1 MKIAGMT
8 PNEWAKDT
16 LIVIQAGANAELALT
31 ALVERIAA
39 ETAHEMAGQW
49 ISAQAEKRMM
59 AQVQA
64 AKASRGRV
72 N

>member
-1 MKIAGMT
+1 MRIAGLT

-16 LIVIQAGANAELALT
+16 LTVLKHTENAELVLT

-39 ETAHEMAGQW
+39 ETAHEMAMQVKN
-49 ISAQAEKRMM
+49 AELAEVIMSQICPPSVR
-59 AQVQA
+59 
-64 AKASRGRV
+64 RV

>member
-16 LIVIQAGANAELALT
+16 LTVIEQTGCAELVLT

-39 ETAHEMAGQW
+39 EVSHEMASQW
-49 ISAQAEKRMM
+49 ISAQAEKRML
-59 AQVQA
+59 AQMQA
-64 AKASRGRV
+64 AKTSRGV

>member
-1 MKIAGMT
+1 MKIAGLT

-16 LIVIQAGANAELALT
+16 LTVLKHSDNAELVLT

-49 ISAQAEKRMM
+49 MNAQAEKRMM

-64 AKASRGRV
+64 TKTSRGV

>member
-1 MKIAGMT
+1 MRIAGLT

-16 LIVIQAGANAELALT
+16 LTVLKHTDNPELVLT

-39 ETAHEMAGQW
+39 EVSHEMAGQW
-49 ISAQAEKRMM
+49 ISAQAEKRML

-64 AKASRGRV
+64 AKTSRGV

>member
-1 MKIAGMT
+1 MKIAGLT

-16 LIVIQAGANAELALT
+16 LVVIQHTGNAEEILT

-39 ETAHEMAGQW
+39 EVAHEMAAQW
-49 ISAQAEKRMM
+49 ISAQAEKRTM

-64 AKASRGRV
+64 AKTSRGV

>member
-16 LIVIQAGANAELALT
+16 LKVIEQTGCAELVLT

-39 ETAHEMAGQW
+39 EVAHEMAGQW
-49 ISAQAEKRMM
+49 ISAQAEKRMI
-59 AQVQA
+59 AKVQE
-64 AKASRGRV
+64 AKASRGV

>member
-16 LIVIQAGANAELALT
+16 LKVIEQTGCAELVLT

-39 ETAHEMAGQW
+39 EVAHEMAGQW
-49 ISAQAEKRMM
+49 ISAQAERKMM

-64 AKASRGRV
+64 AKTSKGV

>member
-1 MKIAGMT
+1 MKIAGLT

-16 LIVIQAGANAELALT
+16 LKVIQAGANPELVLT

-39 ETAHEMAGQW
+39 EVAHEMAGQW

-59 AQVQA
+59 AQVQS
-64 AKASRGRV
+64 AKTSRGV